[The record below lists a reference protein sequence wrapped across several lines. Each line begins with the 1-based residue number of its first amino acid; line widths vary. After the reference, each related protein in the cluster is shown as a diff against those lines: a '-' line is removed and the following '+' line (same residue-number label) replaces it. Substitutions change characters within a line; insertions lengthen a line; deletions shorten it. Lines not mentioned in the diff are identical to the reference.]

1 MKVLVVGAT
10 GLIGAGVAKELGKRH
25 EVVPAS
31 RSSLIS
37 VDVNDPD
44 SIAEMFQRVGH
55 VDAIVSCAGHVA
67 FKELAN
73 LNREDYLHG
82 FTDKVLG
89 QVELVNQGMHHLSDG
104 GSITLTSGILGR
116 EPIKSGALAALAN
129 GALESFV
136 IAAAIDLPRGIRIN
150 IVSPTILKENEK
162 AHSFF
167 PGFEQV
173 TLKQVTDAYVKSVDG
188 WHTGQIFK
196 VG

>member
-1 MKVLVVGAT
+1 MKILVVGAT
-10 GLIGAGVAKELGKRH
+10 GMIGAGVAAEFGKRH
-25 EVVPAS
+25 EVIPAS
-31 RSSLIS
+31 RSSLVS
-37 VDVNDPD
+37 VDINDPD
-44 SIAEMFQRVGH
+44 SISRMYQNVGH

-67 FKELAN
+67 FKDLEN
-73 LNREDYLHG
+73 LNRDDYLHG

-89 QVELVNQGMHHLSDG
+89 QVELVRQGIHHLNDG
-104 GSITLTSGILGR
+104 GSFTLTSGILGR

-129 GALESFV
+129 GALESFT

-150 IVSPTILKENEK
+150 IVSPTILKENVK

-173 TLKQVTDAYVKSVDG
+173 SLKQVTDAYVKSVEG